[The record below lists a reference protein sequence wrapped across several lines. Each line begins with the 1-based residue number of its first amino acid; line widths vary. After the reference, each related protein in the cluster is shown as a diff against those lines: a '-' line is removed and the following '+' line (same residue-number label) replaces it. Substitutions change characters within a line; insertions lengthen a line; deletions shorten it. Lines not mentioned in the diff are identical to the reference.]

1 MLPCR
6 KRPSAHQSTCK
17 AQDRRRRREGG
28 REGKY
33 EGWGRRWEGERLRQ
47 KEGKREKVAKK
58 VPGGTR
64 KEKLKEEKRC
74 ESEGKKASKGQK
86 K

>member
-1 MLPCR
+1 M
-6 KRPSAHQSTCK
+6 
-17 AQDRRRRREGG
+17 
-28 REGKY
+28 
-33 EGWGRRWEGERLRQ
+33 
-47 KEGKREKVAKK
+47 AKK

-86 K
+86 NKTVGVCARGRSGGRMK